1 MKKKNILLIDILAQ
15 DDINQAYQWY
25 EEQQDG
31 LGEDFLNSLEN
42 AFNRICKTP
51 NGFQQIKNH
60 RQYPLKHFPF
70 VILYEH
76 IDNKIFIDAVFHTSR
91 NPTSKRV

>member
-25 EEQQDG
+25 QEQQDG

-42 AFNRICKTP
+42 AFNRICKFQM
-51 NGFQQIKNH
+51 GFNKSKI
-60 RQYPLKHFPF
+60 
-70 VILYEH
+70 
-76 IDNKIFIDAVFHTSR
+76 IDNTL
-91 NPTSKRV
+91 

>member
-1 MKKKNILLIDILAQ
+1 MKLKKIFVI
-15 DDINQAYQWY
+15 IN
-25 EEQQDG
+25 EEKENA
-31 LGEDFLNSLEN
+31 LKN

-60 RQYPLKHFPF
+60 RQSPLKHFPF

-76 IDNKIFIDAVFHTSR
+76 TDNKIFIDAVFHTSR